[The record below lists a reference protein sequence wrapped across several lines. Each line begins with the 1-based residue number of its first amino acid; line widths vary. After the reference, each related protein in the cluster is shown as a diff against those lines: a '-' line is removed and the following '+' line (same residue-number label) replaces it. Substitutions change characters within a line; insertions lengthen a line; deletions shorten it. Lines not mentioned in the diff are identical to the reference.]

1 MECWWHDRHV
11 RAGRLRGARQ
21 AHRPSVLF
29 RRSQARRP
37 AARAVRLYWRDVHG
51 PLCARLPGLGYY
63 VQHHF
68 ARDRWANL
76 WPIPEG
82 VRRMDLVLDGA
93 VEIGFADASDEARF
107 MQASPVLFGDEFNLF
122 AHAVAYNLP
131 QGSQTLVDR
140 QADGIPNG
148 PDALHRFH
156 LHLNGGS
163 RDSIPA
169 MVGRLGRS
177 SWPPRRRCRSFGCTC
192 PSPTT
197 TRTRRLRLRT
207 STIRSAT
214 SGSTSLSSNSAS
226 PAPWPRVRF
235 FDSEEYRATV
245 AQQRE
250 AIESVGVFPVTSIYT
265 FIRDGEITTAGLR
278 GSRPAQL
285 IAEIGAA
292 NQTRA
297 GRDPAVRSRAT
308 FGGRRM
314 SRRARTLITGAT
326 GQIGSAVL
334 RRVAADPTLDVVAAC
349 APWSGQA
356 ISACRRVHL
365 DYDRPGDAGARRS
378 AAPTACSWSPDTRSD
393 VPPQPGFP
401 ECRADGGR
409 GAHRPSRRPRRR

>member
-1 MECWWHDRHV
+1 MTDISAPVDYATRDKRISCQSYSVV
-11 RAGRLRGARQ
+11 RKLEGLPHEQFA
-21 AHRPSVLF
+21 
-29 RRSQARRP
+29 
-37 AARAVRLYWRDVHG
+37 LYWRDVHG

-93 VEIGFADASDEARF
+93 VEIGFANDSDQVRF

-131 QGSQTLVDR
+131 QGSRTLVDR

-148 PDALHRFH
+148 LDALHGFH

-163 RDSIPA
+163 REAFRPWLSAWAGMLAAAPA
-169 MVGRLGRS
+169 VQKLRLHS
-177 SWPPRRRCRSFGCTC
+177 PEPYDNAHPAP
-192 PSPTT
+192 PSPHVNHQVADE
-197 TRTRRLRLRT
+197 RKDIAVVEL
-207 STIRSAT
+207 
-214 SGSTSLSSNSAS
+214 GFAS
-226 PAPWPRVRF
+226 PLAARTF
-235 FDSEEYRATV
+235 FESEEYRATD

-285 IAEIGAA
+285 IEEIGAA

-297 GRDPAVRSRAT
+297 DVTRQFVPESRVVK
-308 FGGRRM
+308 
-314 SRRARTLITGAT
+314 GA
-326 GQIGSAVL
+326 
-334 RRVAADPTLDVVAAC
+334 
-349 APWSGQA
+349 
-356 ISACRRVHL
+356 
-365 DYDRPGDAGARRS
+365 
-378 AAPTACSWSPDTRSD
+378 
-393 VPPQPGFP
+393 
-401 ECRADGGR
+401 
-409 GAHRPSRRPRRR
+409 

>member
-1 MECWWHDRHV
+1 MTDISAPVDYASRDKRISCQSYSVV
-11 RAGRLRGARQ
+11 RKLEGLPHEQFA
-21 AHRPSVLF
+21 
-29 RRSQARRP
+29 
-37 AARAVRLYWRDVHG
+37 LYWRDVHG

-93 VEIGFADASDEARF
+93 VEIGFANDSDQVRF

-131 QGSQTLVDR
+131 QGSRTLVDR

-148 PDALHRFH
+148 LDALHRFH

-163 RDSIPA
+163 REAFRPWLSAWAGMLAAAPA
-169 MVGRLGRS
+169 VQKLRLHS
-177 SWPPRRRCRSFGCTC
+177 PEPYDNAHPAP
-192 PSPTT
+192 PSPHVNHQVADE
-197 TRTRRLRLRT
+197 RKDIAVVEL
-207 STIRSAT
+207 
-214 SGSTSLSSNSAS
+214 GFAS
-226 PAPWPRVRF
+226 PLAARTF
-235 FDSEEYRATV
+235 FESEEYRATD

-285 IAEIGAA
+285 IEEIGAA

-297 GRDPAVRSRAT
+297 DVTRQFVPESRVVK
-308 FGGRRM
+308 
-314 SRRARTLITGAT
+314 GA
-326 GQIGSAVL
+326 
-334 RRVAADPTLDVVAAC
+334 
-349 APWSGQA
+349 
-356 ISACRRVHL
+356 
-365 DYDRPGDAGARRS
+365 
-378 AAPTACSWSPDTRSD
+378 
-393 VPPQPGFP
+393 
-401 ECRADGGR
+401 
-409 GAHRPSRRPRRR
+409 